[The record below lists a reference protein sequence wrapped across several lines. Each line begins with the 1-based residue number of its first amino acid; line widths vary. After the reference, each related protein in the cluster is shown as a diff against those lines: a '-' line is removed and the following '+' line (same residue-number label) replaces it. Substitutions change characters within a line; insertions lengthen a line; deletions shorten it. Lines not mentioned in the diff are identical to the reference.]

1 MNIRYY
7 IAKNYMKQQ
16 FYNAKKYT
24 EYKINNHNLSK
35 ESLSHLCD
43 NFRHAAEAYAT
54 VAFLEFK
61 SNGAFSETYVTDSRQ
76 NPVYLSSNYKIFI
89 EEQEEWLR
97 ALLKK

>member
-24 EYKINNHNLSK
+24 EYKINNCNLSK

-54 VAFLEFK
+54 VTFLDFK
-61 SNGAFSETYVTDSRQ
+61 SNGSFAETCVADSSQ
-76 NPVYLSSNYKIFI
+76 NPVCVRSNYKIFI

-97 ALLKK
+97 SLLKK